1 MLVKSHTYVAKD
13 NCENKKNVCV
23 WLDGTPTHSRAIKY
37 RLPSFNIV
45 NNDQSTVWVQLS
57 LFGSKQGNDELIVK
71 PVVLLQEV
79 VDLRETDLV
88 KSARFAFISA
98 SYVEI
103 YVVLA

>member
-1 MLVKSHTYVAKD
+1 M
-13 NCENKKNVCV
+13 

-79 VDLRETDLV
+79 DLRETDLV
-88 KSARFAFISA
+88 KSANFAVLCYSL
-98 SYVEI
+98 YTEI
-103 YVVLA
+103 YIWFNQNSNVKKD

>member
-1 MLVKSHTYVAKD
+1 M
-13 NCENKKNVCV
+13 

-71 PVVLLQEV
+71 PVVLLQEM
-79 VDLRETDLV
+79 DLRGTDLV
-88 KSARFAFISA
+88 KSARFA
-98 SYVEI
+98 
-103 YVVLA
+103 VLCYSLYAEVA